1 MHKQPL
7 PIHYCQSVGVQEAE
21 VSMWRSSS
29 GRRNACGSCHS
40 STPPH
45 RRHNSTPS
53 PPSITSSS
61 SPSLTPLLA
70 QAPGHNLS
78 VAFWDSTTLWLV
90 QYLHISQWRGR
101 SCVAD
106 TWSVVNAFG
115 LLPGRCGVGLSSGN
129 CSQGCRA
136 HIYTVVCF
144 KYIYPST
151 AHTAA
156 AVAHV
161 QMPFGLWCG
170 PYPPDE
176 GRLAAIRE
184 G

>member
-40 STPPH
+40 SATSPPAPTTAAQPH
-45 RRHNSTPS
+45 S
-53 PPSITSSS
+53 PPSPHLSFLP
-61 SPSLTPLLA
+61 PSLTPLLA

-78 VAFWDSTTLWLV
+78 VAFCDSTTLWLV

-115 LLPGRCGVGLSSGN
+115 LLPGKCGGVGLSVGN

-136 HIYTVVCF
+136 EMRRSVF
-144 KYIYPST
+144 
-151 AHTAA
+151 
-156 AVAHV
+156 
-161 QMPFGLWCG
+161 
-170 PYPPDE
+170 
-176 GRLAAIRE
+176 
-184 G
+184 

>member
-40 STPPH
+40 STPSH
-45 RRHNSTPS
+45 QHQHQLRTP
-53 PPSITSSS
+53 PPDPPNTHTT
-61 SPSLTPLLA
+61 PLTLLLA

-78 VAFWDSTTLWLV
+78 VAFCNSTTLWLV

-115 LLPGRCGVGLSSGN
+115 LLPGKCGGVGLSGGN
-129 CSQGCRA
+129 CSQGCSA
-136 HIYTVVCF
+136 DMCCSMF
-144 KYIYPST
+144 
-151 AHTAA
+151 
-156 AVAHV
+156 
-161 QMPFGLWCG
+161 
-170 PYPPDE
+170 
-176 GRLAAIRE
+176 
-184 G
+184 

>member
-40 STPPH
+40 STPPPTTTTQ
-45 RRHNSTPS
+45 NPQPSLLS
-53 PPSITSSS
+53 PPPT
-61 SPSLTPLLA
+61 PTPLTPLLA

-78 VAFWDSTTLWLV
+78 VAFCNSTTLWLV

-115 LLPGRCGVGLSSGN
+115 LLPVKCGGVGLSGGN
-129 CSQGCRA
+129 CSQGCSADMRRS
-136 HIYTVVCF
+136 VF
-144 KYIYPST
+144 
-151 AHTAA
+151 
-156 AVAHV
+156 
-161 QMPFGLWCG
+161 
-170 PYPPDE
+170 
-176 GRLAAIRE
+176 
-184 G
+184 